1 MLYSF
6 TKANYF
12 DNSEESIMQMILN
25 QVLTRY
31 QPIFEAN
38 WQSALNE
45 LHTAQVQLTS
55 GSRLRPQLTLLGYL
69 ASLSPKCWETDDL
82 SLAAQV
88 AVSIELIHKASLLL
102 DDWIDGDMQRHGLPA
117 FHAETTPEQAVL
129 LAVKM
134 VGLSTYRLRGVF
146 PSDVIMPHSYFLCM
160 DTLIDTIYS
169 MASGAYKELTIGPAD
184 LYNFESVREIAKLE
198 TAEIIG
204 NSILMGFYSNM
215 GNRRFPEAEAQFK
228 KIGDKCGYIFQ
239 AMNDLEVF
247 SKPKALHEH
256 KGHLN
261 FDIST
266 RRKSLTISLL
276 YQIASKQD
284 RAKLEGAD
292 RTELCAL
299 SQKYQI
305 VKYYMHELEK
315 EYASLLED
323 AVALASMGISSEWC
337 SLFQAF
343 LEIIKKTA
351 EDRL

>member
-1 MLYSF
+1 
-6 TKANYF
+6 
-12 DNSEESIMQMILN
+12 MQMILN
-25 QVLTRY
+25 HVLTRY
-31 QPIFEAN
+31 QLVFETN

-45 LHTAQVQLTS
+45 LHTAQAQLTS

-69 ASLSPKCWETDDL
+69 ATLNPKCWETDNL
-82 SLAAQV
+82 SLPAQV

-102 DDWIDGDMQRHGLPA
+102 DDWIDGDNQRHGLPA
-117 FHAETTPEQAVL
+117 FHTETTPEQAVL

-134 VGLSTYRLRGVF
+134 VGLSMYRQRGVF
-146 PSDVIMPHSYFLCM
+146 PPDVVMPHSYFLCM

-169 MASGAYKELTIGPAD
+169 MASGAYEELTMKPTD
-184 LYNFESVREIAKLE
+184 LYKFESIREIARLE

-215 GNRRFPEAEAQFK
+215 GGQRFPEAEAQFK

-266 RRKSLTISLL
+266 KRKSLAVSLL
-276 YQIASKQD
+276 YQIASKKD
-284 RAKLEGAD
+284 RVKLEQADGAKLCE
-292 RTELCAL
+292 L
-299 SQKYQI
+299 SQKYGI
-305 VKYYMHELEK
+305 VNYYKHELEK
-315 EYASLLED
+315 EYDSLLED
-323 AVALASMGISSEWC
+323 TVALASMGISSEWC
-337 SLFQAF
+337 DLFRAF
-343 LEIIKKTA
+343 LGIIKRTA

>member
-1 MLYSF
+1 
-6 TKANYF
+6 
-12 DNSEESIMQMILN
+12 MQMILN
-25 QVLTRY
+25 HILERY
-31 QPIFEAN
+31 QLVFEAN
-38 WQSALNE
+38 WQATLDE
-45 LHTAQVQLTS
+45 LQTAQVQLTS
-55 GSRLRPQLTLLGYL
+55 GNRLRPQLTLLGYL
-69 ASLSPKCWETDDL
+69 ATLSPKSWKADNL
-82 SLAAQV
+82 SLAAKV

-146 PSDVIMPHSYFLCM
+146 PPDAIMPHNYFLCM

-169 MASGAYKELTIGPAD
+169 MASGAYKELTIGSSD
-184 LYNFESVREIAKLE
+184 LYNFDSVREIAKLE

-215 GNRRFPEAEAQFK
+215 RNQRLPEAESQFK

-247 SKPKALHEH
+247 SKPEALHQH

-261 FDIST
+261 FDISS

-276 YQIASKQD
+276 YQIVSKQD
-284 RAKLEGAD
+284 RVKLERAD
-292 RTELCAL
+292 RAEICAL

-305 VKYYMHELEK
+305 VKYYMRELEE
-315 EYASLLED
+315 EYTSLLED
-323 AVALASMGISSEWC
+323 TAALASMGISSEWC
-337 SLFQAF
+337 DLFQTF
-343 LEIIKKTA
+343 LGIIKRTA

>member
-1 MLYSF
+1 
-6 TKANYF
+6 
-12 DNSEESIMQMILN
+12 MQMFLN
-25 QVLTRY
+25 HVLERY
-31 QPIFEAN
+31 QPVFEAN
-38 WQSALNE
+38 WQSALKE
-45 LHTAQVQLTS
+45 LHTTQVQLTS
-55 GSRLRPQLTLLGYL
+55 GSRLRPKLTLMGYL
-69 ASLSPKCWETDDL
+69 ATLSPKYWETDNL

-102 DDWIDGDMQRHGLPA
+102 DDWIDGDNQRHGLPA

-134 VGLSTYRLRGVF
+134 VGLSMYRLRGVF
-146 PSDVIMPHSYFLCM
+146 PSDIIMPHSYFLCV

-169 MASGAYKELTIGPAD
+169 MVSGAYEELTIRPAD

-215 GNRRFPEAEAQFK
+215 ENQRFPEVEAQFK

-247 SKPKALHEH
+247 SKPKALLEH

-261 FDIST
+261 YDISA

-284 RAKLEGAD
+284 RAKLELAD
-292 RTELCAL
+292 SAELFEL
-299 SQKYQI
+299 SKKYRI
-305 VKYYMHELEK
+305 VKYYKHELEK
-315 EYASLLED
+315 EYDSLLED
-323 AVALASMGISSEWC
+323 AAALASMGIHSEWC
-337 SLFQAF
+337 DLFREF
-343 LEIIKKTA
+343 LGIIKRTA

>member
-1 MLYSF
+1 
-6 TKANYF
+6 
-12 DNSEESIMQMILN
+12 MQMILN
-25 QVLTRY
+25 HVLTRY
-31 QPIFEAN
+31 QPVFEAN

-45 LHTAQVQLTS
+45 LHTSQVQLTL

-69 ASLSPKCWETDDL
+69 ATLNPKCWETDNL

-102 DDWIDGDMQRHGLPA
+102 DDWIDGDNQRHGLPA
-117 FHAETTPEQAVL
+117 FHTETTPEQAVL

-134 VGLSTYRLRGVF
+134 VGLSMYRLRGVF
-146 PSDVIMPHSYFLCM
+146 PPDVVMPHSYFLCM

-169 MASGAYKELTIGPAD
+169 MASGAYKELTMGPTD
-184 LYNFESVREIAKLE
+184 LYKFESIREIARLE

-215 GNRRFPEAEAQFK
+215 GGQRFPEAEAQFK

-261 FDIST
+261 FDISIK
-266 RRKSLTISLL
+266 RKSLTVSLL
-276 YQIASKQD
+276 YQIASKKD
-284 RAKLEGAD
+284 RVKLEQAD
-292 RTELCAL
+292 RTELFEL
-299 SQKYQI
+299 SQKYGI
-305 VKYYMHELEK
+305 VKYYKHELEK

-323 AVALASMGISSEWC
+323 TSDLASMEISSEWC
-337 SLFQAF
+337 DLFRAF
-343 LEIIKKTA
+343 LGIIKKTA